1 MVIMDKNAIIGGLS
15 GVVLLLGGAVV
26 YTQFFQEPEVAPAP
40 YAYAPQPTAPAPAN
54 GAPAAA
60 APAAAAPAPAVAQ
73 AAPAAKAP
81 AGNGRQADCSIS
93 IAGWNDSTMTNDPAE
108 SMNGPCTVSDENGG
122 GFTLSPIGGGT
133 LMTLNGERVTKVK
146 MGSDGFM
153 EVFIDGQSLY
163 GYHGLKAGKIGDC
176 YSGSSEGTEVSI
188 CRG

>member
-1 MVIMDKNAIIGGLS
+1 MVSMNQNAIIGALS
-15 GVVLLLGGAVV
+15 GVVLLLGGAFV

-40 YAYAPQPTAPAPAN
+40 YAYPPQQMAPAPAN

-60 APAAAAPAPAVAQ
+60 APAASAPVAEM
-73 AAPAAKAP
+73 AKATPTAKAP

-93 IAGWNDSTMTNDPAE
+93 IASWNDSTMTNDPAE
-108 SMNGPCTVSDENGG
+108 SMNGPCTVSDEKGG
-122 GFTLSPIGGGT
+122 GFTLSPASGGT

-188 CRG
+188 CRS